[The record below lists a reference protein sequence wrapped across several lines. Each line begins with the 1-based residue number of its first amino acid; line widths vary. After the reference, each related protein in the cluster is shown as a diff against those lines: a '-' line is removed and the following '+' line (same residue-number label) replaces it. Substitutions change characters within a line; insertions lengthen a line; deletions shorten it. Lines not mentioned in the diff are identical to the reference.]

1 MSSIKFHTLTIA
13 DIRRETAD
21 CVSIAF
27 QIPTELKAVFAFTQ
41 GQYLTLKKEIN
52 GEEVRR
58 SYSICSS
65 PNDEELRVA
74 IKKVEGG
81 KFSTF
86 ANDHLSIG
94 EKIEVM
100 PPMGKFFVPLSASES
115 KHYVGFASGSG
126 ITPIYSILKTTLEIE
141 PQSTFTLFYGNKNA
155 ASVIFKEDIE
165 ALKNKYM
172 ERFQVYYILSR
183 EHNESPLLN
192 GRLNGEKCEKFC
204 QYFIDA
210 IAVNAYFL
218 CGPEEMIFSVKDTLN
233 TLGVAKQNI
242 HFELFTTS
250 SAAEKTVKTNEA
262 EQKTDKISEISIV
275 LDGKTMT
282 FPLAQQGK
290 NILDAAMERGADLP
304 YACKGGVCCTCKA
317 KVTSGEVRME
327 VNYGLEE
334 DEIAANYILTCQA
347 HPISESVTVDFDV

>member
-1 MSSIKFHTLTIA
+1 
-13 DIRRETAD
+13 
-21 CVSIAF
+21 
-27 QIPTELKAVFAFTQ
+27 
-41 GQYLTLKKEIN
+41 
-52 GEEVRR
+52 
-58 SYSICSS
+58 
-65 PNDEELRVA
+65 
-74 IKKVEGG
+74 
-81 KFSTF
+81 
-86 ANDHLSIG
+86 
-94 EKIEVM
+94 
-100 PPMGKFFVPLSASES
+100 
-115 KHYVGFASGSG
+115 
-126 ITPIYSILKTTLEIE
+126 
-141 PQSTFTLFYGNKNA
+141 
-155 ASVIFKEDIE
+155 
-165 ALKNKYM
+165 M